1 MKKLYLLLS
10 ACVIGAVITLASP
23 VILFNPTSSPVTN
36 RVISYITNADTS
48 LYINLTNA
56 LVTPGSWETN
66 GITNLIIGSV
76 PGSGIPEVNWKA
88 SNRTV
93 VLLSAADNTAI
104 SNALAASANT
114 SLTNRE
120 AQAKITSLTI
130 ITNNF
135 EAGRIHRAFAD
146 LLMDELNILRTNAGM
161 AVRTSA
167 QLKTA
172 MQNKLNAQP

>member
-10 ACVIGAVITLASP
+10 ACVIGVALASP
-23 VILFNPTSSPVTN
+23 VILFNPTSSPVAN

-48 LYINLTNA
+48 LYVNLTNA

-66 GITNLIIGSV
+66 GITNLLIGNV
-76 PGSGIPEVNWKA
+76 PGSGIPDTNWKA

-93 VLLSAADNTAI
+93 VLLSSADNAAI
-104 SNALAASANT
+104 SNALAAAANT
-114 SLTNRE
+114 ALTNKEAQSKINSLTV
-120 AQAKITSLTI
+120 

-172 MQNKLNAQP
+172 MQNKLNSQP